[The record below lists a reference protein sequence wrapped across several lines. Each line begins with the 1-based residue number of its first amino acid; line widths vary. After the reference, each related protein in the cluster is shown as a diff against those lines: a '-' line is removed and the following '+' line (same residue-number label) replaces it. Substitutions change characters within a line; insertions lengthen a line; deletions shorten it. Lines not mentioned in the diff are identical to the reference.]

1 MIDSFLTDFPDKLTC
16 SQEVLDKHIFI
27 YDDPVLKKG
36 TFVNADESF
45 HVHIQNERS
54 GSYYFIQNDECIMLS
69 VKGGQCDFVL
79 FNKETIHFIEVKATN
94 DNLSTHKKKVYKQL
108 ENTFR
113 YYRDFLENFEFRF
126 ALACF
131 ESVNS
136 KGYTKRKIPQSSK
149 SEKKV
154 LFKLKYN
161 IELLEG
167 NYIRLE

>member
-79 FNKETIHFIEVKATN
+79 FIKKLFI
-94 DNLSTHKKKVYKQL
+94 L
-108 ENTFR
+108 
-113 YYRDFLENFEFRF
+113 
-126 ALACF
+126 
-131 ESVNS
+131 
-136 KGYTKRKIPQSSK
+136 
-149 SEKKV
+149 
-154 LFKLKYN
+154 
-161 IELLEG
+161 
-167 NYIRLE
+167 